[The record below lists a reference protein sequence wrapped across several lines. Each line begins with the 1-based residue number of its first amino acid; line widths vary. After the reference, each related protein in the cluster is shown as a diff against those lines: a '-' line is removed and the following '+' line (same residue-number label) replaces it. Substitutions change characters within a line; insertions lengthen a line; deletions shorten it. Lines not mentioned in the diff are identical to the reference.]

1 MGMRRVVGLAVLAAS
16 LGAAAATCAPG
27 RGAIDAPIPCPGP
40 AALVIENTTGTTYEA
55 WWFDQRVGSAPP
67 GSSRLMAPTGFPCR
81 SGGDCRG
88 IEFRDRQ
95 GQPPHGAYRG
105 TIEYQVE
112 CGRGR

>member
-1 MGMRRVVGLAVLAAS
+1 MRSAALAAAIAAS
-16 LGAAAATCAPG
+16 GGAMIVACA
-27 RGAIDAPIPCPGP
+27 RGSGADDSPIPCPGP
-40 AALVIENTTGTTYEA
+40 AAIVIENTTAGTYEA
-55 WWFDQRVGSAPP
+55 WWFDQRIGSAPP
-67 GSSRLMAPTGFPCR
+67 GSTRLIAPTGFPCR

-112 CGRGR
+112 CRQSR